1 MIEIK
6 HVTKTFGT
14 KKAVDDLDL
23 TIPTG
28 EIIGFIGPNGA
39 GKTTTI
45 KMMTGVLNPDE
56 GDILING
63 KSIQKEPLEAKR
75 QFGLVPD
82 SPDMFLRLKGI
93 EYLNFM
99 GDIYEVDTQVRQQ
112 RIEALAETFE
122 MKEALR
128 QDPFYS
134 HGMRQKIIIM
144 GVPINEPESGSSMN
158 R

>member
-99 GDIYEVDTQVRQQ
+99 GDIYEVDTQVR
-112 RIEALAETFE
+112 
-122 MKEALR
+122 
-128 QDPFYS
+128 
-134 HGMRQKIIIM
+134 
-144 GVPINEPESGSSMN
+144 
-158 R
+158 

>member
-45 KMMTGVLNPDE
+45 KMMTGVLNPVV
-56 GDILING
+56 GALVHNAGSVAVILH
-63 KSIQKEPLEAKR
+63 SA
-75 QFGLVPD
+75 
-82 SPDMFLRLKGI
+82 FLLKWKKKMPAG
-93 EYLNFM
+93 
-99 GDIYEVDTQVRQQ
+99 
-112 RIEALAETFE
+112 A
-122 MKEALR
+122 
-128 QDPFYS
+128 
-134 HGMRQKIIIM
+134 
-144 GVPINEPESGSSMN
+144 
-158 R
+158 